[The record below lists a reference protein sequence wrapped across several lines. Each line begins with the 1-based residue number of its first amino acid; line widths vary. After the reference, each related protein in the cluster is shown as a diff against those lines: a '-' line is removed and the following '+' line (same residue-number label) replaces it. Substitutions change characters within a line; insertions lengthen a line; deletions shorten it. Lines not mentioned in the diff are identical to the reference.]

1 MHQKGENYEATRLHF
16 ENLRRRYGDPIIILN
31 LIKVSLTL
39 LFQSSSILCNIY
51 IPGHEWYFGMPSHI
65 YFCCS
70 HGKKR
75 ERRESILRR
84 EFDRAIRI
92 INKSIPEENHLRFLH
107 WDLHENSQGYWL
119 LFFFSISHLPVFY
132 SVHDWSIF
140 VLENLQMCLM
150 FFWKWR
156 SVLWGWLSSSIVNL
170 HHLPDLILLIIGL
183 PYCKFFFLP
192 NINLSVMISVAL
204 YVK

>member
-1 MHQKGENYEATRLHF
+1 MLRLSKLCMELDLGLQKQVLLCKTEVQSLYFGQRRHQRWTINLILYWIRRARIKKLLGSILRILGEDME
-16 ENLRRRYGDPIIILN
+16 ILSFFLD

-84 EFDRAIRI
+84 EFDMVLRI
-92 INKSIPEENHLRFLH
+92 INKSIPAENHLRFLH
-107 WDLHENSQGYWL
+107 WDLHENS
-119 LFFFSISHLPVFY
+119 
-132 SVHDWSIF
+132 
-140 VLENLQMCLM
+140 LENL
-150 FFWKWR
+150 
-156 SVLWGWLSSSIVNL
+156 
-170 HHLPDLILLIIGL
+170 
-183 PYCKFFFLP
+183 
-192 NINLSVMISVAL
+192 
-204 YVK
+204 